1 MFRQFIS
8 LINKTEKIGCSCTT
22 HLNVINLK
30 DVKLSVANS
39 NKRKVDGEWVWVD
52 KRMKIL
58 LSPFYKAGN

>member
-39 NKRKVDGEWVWVD
+39 NKRKVDGEWV
-52 KRMKIL
+52 
-58 LSPFYKAGN
+58 